1 MKRARI
7 AIALSAVVTVASAV
21 LAPTASAAS
30 GPLSGTWTSVD
41 TDGSNQTL
49 DIRGSGVHVYSMS
62 YIDDAATSACS
73 GDPAQIIGPGH
84 PDGDS
89 LTMVGSLTCLPG
101 GNFIRSR
108 IVIGFVY
115 DGSADTL
122 TDDFGIVWH
131 RAS

>member
-7 AIALSAVVTVASAV
+7 AVALSAVVTVSSAV
-21 LAPTASAAS
+21 LAPTASAAG
-30 GPLSGTWTSVD
+30 GPLAGTWTSID
-41 TDGSNQTL
+41 TDGSSQTL
-49 DIRGSGVHVYSMS
+49 DIRGSGAHVYSMT
-62 YIDDAATSACS
+62 YVDDVATSACG
-73 GDPAQIIGPGH
+73 GDPAQITGPGH
-84 PDGDS
+84 PEGDS
-89 LTMVGSLTCLPG
+89 VTMVGALTCLPG

-108 IVIGFVY
+108 IVLGFVY